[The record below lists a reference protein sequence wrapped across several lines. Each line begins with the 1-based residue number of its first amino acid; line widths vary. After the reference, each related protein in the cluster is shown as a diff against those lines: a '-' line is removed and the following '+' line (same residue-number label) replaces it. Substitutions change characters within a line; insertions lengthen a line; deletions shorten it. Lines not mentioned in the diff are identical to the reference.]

1 MNIPVLIDPPAP
13 HADPNLSHEHKKKT
27 FGRDALFY
35 AFAMNGTEAF
45 SDTSALKKHHESGQ
59 YKIIRLFLFVTYTIT

>member
-45 SDTSALKKHHESGQ
+45 SDTRALKTASR
-59 YKIIRLFLFVTYTIT
+59 IWSV